1 MRQSQI
7 LSSAIGRRELMK
19 LAAGSVLA
27 GAVGLPG
34 ASAAEV
40 AKVIGFA
47 HPDRTAAYFR
57 GLQDAIARQAGE
69 YGYEIRQ
76 TSSGF
81 EPQKQILELEAWL
94 AAGIDAMV
102 VAAVDRNSMGPIV
115 QKARNQG
122 VLFISYGITVDG
134 ADGHVGFDD
143 VDGGTVLG
151 RQVAD
156 FIRRQHAGKAEVGLL
171 TFVSNEVTTN
181 RIRSVKTSL
190 LGELPQTPVY
200 EAEAVIASQGL
211 EAVQSMLVAHPDLQI
226 IVSCTDDAALG
237 ARSAF
242 MSRGVPAEGAFI
254 AGFDGANQNLQLIR
268 DKDLYIKASMALDI
282 AEIGRNVVKVPH
294 AFFQNRSAPSTATHV
309 YTPYVLVT
317 QDTGQPVIERLLKV
331 YG

>member
-1 MRQSQI
+1 MDQNRI
-7 LSSAIGRRELMK
+7 LSSSLGRRELLKIAAASML
-19 LAAGSVLA
+19 LATTAGRS
-27 GAVGLPG
+27 
-34 ASAAEV
+34 ASAAV
-40 AKVIGFA
+40 PPKVVGFA

-57 GLQDAIARQAGE
+57 GLQDAIVTQAKE

-102 VAAVDRNSMGPIV
+102 VAAVDRNSMGPVV
-115 QKARNQG
+115 QKAKSQG
-122 VLFISYGITVDG
+122 VLFVSYGISVDG

-143 VDGGTVLG
+143 VDGGTLLG
-151 RQVAD
+151 RQVAE
-156 FIRRQHAGKAEVGLL
+156 FIRQKHSGKAEVGCL
-171 TFVSNEVTTN
+171 TFVSNEVTTA
-181 RIRSVKTSL
+181 RISSVKAAL
-190 LGELPQTPVY
+190 LKELPQTPVY

-242 MSRGVPAEGAFI
+242 MSRGVAPEGAFI
-254 AGFDGANQNLQLIR
+254 AGFDGANQNLHLIR
-268 DKDLYIKASMALDI
+268 DRDRYIKASMALDI

-294 AFFQNRSAPSTATHV
+294 AFFEDRNPPAAATHL
-309 YTPYVLVT
+309 YTPYVPVT
-317 QDTGQPVIERLLKV
+317 QDTEMQVIERLLKV